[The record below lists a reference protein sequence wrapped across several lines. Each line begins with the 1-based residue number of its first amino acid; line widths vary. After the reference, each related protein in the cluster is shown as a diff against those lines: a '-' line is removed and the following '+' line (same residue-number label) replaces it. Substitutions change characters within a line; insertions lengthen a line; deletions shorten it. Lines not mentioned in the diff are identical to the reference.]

1 MNLDLSVLSAF
12 LRWLLGK
19 HDLINFDVVDQSQP
33 FLMLT
38 NHREF
43 YGFLLST
50 VIIPLEMS
58 PAVEMNLLDI
68 NLSKKH
74 SRLALREAK
83 LPEWLIKSIITFV
96 IPTLTRLLLKL
107 GSIAVHRGEKA
118 QGTIR
123 EIVAELQK
131 GNNVCM
137 APESPKLN
145 GLKNHQK
152 TVCEF
157 AYGPA
162 RAAELYKKTTGK
174 DLNIYLGLGCPEEG
188 NVRFAGPFHWDST
201 ALDSEAEKKR
211 MTKELYLEMK
221 KLEADNQ
228 QDIKRGIVQTRK
240 NWFQK
245 IADKIT

>member
-1 MNLDLSVLSAF
+1 
-12 LRWLLGK
+12 
-19 HDLINFDVVDQSQP
+19 
-33 FLMLT
+33 
-38 NHREF
+38 
-43 YGFLLST
+43 
-50 VIIPLEMS
+50 
-58 PAVEMNLLDI
+58 MNLLDI

-74 SRLALREAK
+74 SQLALREAN

-96 IPTLTRLLLKL
+96 IPTLTRLLWKL

-118 QGTIR
+118 QGTIM

-137 APESPKLN
+137 APESPRLN

-162 RAAELYKKTTGK
+162 RAAELYKITTGE

-188 NVRFAGPFHWDST
+188 NVRFAGPFHWNS
-201 ALDSEAEKKR
+201 AAVNSEAEKR
-211 MTKELYLEMK
+211 RLTKELYLEMK
-221 KLEADNQ
+221 KLEAANQ
-228 QDIKRGIVQTRK
+228 QDRKRGIVQTGK

-245 IADKIT
+245 TAERITQ